1 MTLLGLLFQSG
12 THDVN
17 LVGRAM
23 HSMEKIFILKFTS
36 LRTDMNRKPRVDCNV
51 HCVHEEETWWLM
63 PVSNTDFLVDARKI
77 KFLELFSE

>member
-23 HSMEKIFILKFTS
+23 HSMEKIFIHIIEDGYEPKT
-36 LRTDMNRKPRVDCNV
+36 PG
-51 HCVHEEETWWLM
+51 
-63 PVSNTDFLVDARKI
+63 
-77 KFLELFSE
+77 

>member
-23 HSMEKIFILKFTS
+23 HSMEKIFIHIEDGYEPKT
-36 LRTDMNRKPRVDCNV
+36 PGDCYV
-51 HCVHEEETWWLM
+51 H
-63 PVSNTDFLVDARKI
+63 
-77 KFLELFSE
+77 